1 MVFDNNNMP
10 KFLLMIGIILFASY
24 VGKKYTHYIEGDET
38 KNEYKMIQKYLLNES
53 PLYGYNKPKLW
64 VHTKYEYN
72 TRNWASFQS
81 RSSCDLNQP
90 YIHLTIKSIVL
101 HCGDDFNV
109 CLIDDDTFS
118 KLIPSWNID
127 MKMIADPLKTRYRD
141 YGMAQ
146 LLYYYGGIVVPNTFV
161 CRKNLKELWAEGTRA
176 GVPFICEY
184 KNQFAHSTA
193 GGQES
198 AFLGDTNYLSG
209 GVNGLIDNAK
219 YDLQKQSQNP
229 TLSKTRQMRMFM
241 PNTFFMGARKNDPV
255 MLEMMEYLK
264 MRDSRIPFSSESRVL
279 GNNSQWCLT
288 KVLVGKMTLIDGQMV
303 GTKKM
308 TDNKPILIEDL
319 FEEGFLDIHPDSY
332 GVYIPEDEVLSRN
345 KYQWFAVMSSEE
357 ILNTRLA
364 VAKYL
369 VESVVNYLPPNKF
382 VMVDD
387 MVDSYPF
394 DNTNNNNNDIV
405 SLKEKTVFSI

>member
-1 MVFDNNNMP
+1 
-10 KFLLMIGIILFASY
+10 
-24 VGKKYTHYIEGDET
+24 
-38 KNEYKMIQKYLLNES
+38 
-53 PLYGYNKPKLW
+53 
-64 VHTKYEYN
+64 
-72 TRNWASFQS
+72 
-81 RSSCDLNQP
+81 
-90 YIHLTIKSIVL
+90 
-101 HCGDDFNV
+101 
-109 CLIDDDTFS
+109 
-118 KLIPSWNID
+118 
-127 MKMIADPLKTRYRD
+127 
-141 YGMAQ
+141 
-146 LLYYYGGIVVPNTFV
+146 
-161 CRKNLKELWAEGTRA
+161 LKELWADGTRA

-209 GVNGLIDNAK
+209 GVNGLLDNAK

-229 TLSKTRQMRMFM
+229 TLSKTRQMKMFM

-264 MRDSRIPFSSESRVL
+264 VRDSRIPFSSESRVL

-288 KVLVGKMTLIDGQMV
+288 KVLVGKMTLVDGQMV
-303 GTKKM
+303 GTKKVK
-308 TDNKPILIEDL
+308 DNKPVLIEDL

-364 VAKYL
+364 VTKYL

-387 MVDSYPF
+387 MAGSYPF
-394 DNTNNNNNDIV
+394 DTTNNSDIV